1 MLRPQLRRAGVGEEV
16 VVSGVDGEYDETLG
30 LWQPHLHLVA
40 SVPARPA
47 ARPRARKVRHA
58 LRRRPPRIEFGL
70 LPWEWKRLPAV
81 FPSCTRGHVALV
93 AREQA
98 EASYWRRAHRV
109 YFGRRGLFADDVP
122 P

>member
-1 MLRPQLRRAGVGEEV
+1 MLRPQLRRAGVGEEIV
-16 VVSGVDGEYDETLG
+16 GGGIDGEYDETPG
-30 LWQPHLHLVA
+30 LQQLHLHLVA
-40 SVPARPA
+40 PVPTRPA

-98 EASYWRRAHRV
+98 EAARWRTEPLDLLRQHV
-109 YFGRRGLFADDVP
+109 L
-122 P
+122 